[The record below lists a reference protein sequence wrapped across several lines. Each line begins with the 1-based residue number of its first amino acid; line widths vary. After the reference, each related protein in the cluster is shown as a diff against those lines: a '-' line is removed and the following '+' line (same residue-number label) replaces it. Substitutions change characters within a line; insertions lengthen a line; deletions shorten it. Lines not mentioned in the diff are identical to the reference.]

1 MMTDAPEPLPRR
13 PADLAPFRAGSW
25 HVEPSLNRA
34 ERDGR
39 SVSLQPR
46 IMHVLVC
53 LAARAGKV
61 VSREEL
67 LDTVWQD
74 AVVCED
80 ALTRTISE
88 LRRAFEDDPQHP
100 TFIGTIRKGG
110 YRLLAPVT
118 PMAPVSTADPEEVA
132 PHAGAVTAAQPA
144 PSPRSRRRGLLTM
157 ALVFAAVVA
166 AVLVLRTRG
175 AHTAAP
181 GPPRLLATQPFT
193 SYPGSEGDPALSPDG
208 TRVAFIWDGGE
219 GVNYDL
225 YVKQRD
231 TETPLRLTES
241 EANERCPAWSPDGST
256 IAFAG
261 KRDGRFGIFTVP
273 AIGGPETRLTYA
285 EAPITGLDWS
295 PDGRLLAYTFT
306 YFEGR
311 QPCLMLFDPATG
323 EHRPLTDPLPP
334 SMCDHKPAFSPD
346 GTRIA
351 FLRYGGR
358 FDEDIHL
365 VPAAGG
371 EVIALT
377 ERQRWVTGFDWTPDG
392 SAIVFGAAPDGRY
405 RLWTVPAAGGPV
417 TRLDTP
423 GEMVFKPSLAQKA
436 GGMVYEQL
444 TCDCDIWS
452 LRDDGPD
459 APAPEASP
467 LITSTRMDHSPHV
480 SLDGRRIAF
489 ISTRSG
495 SREVWACDAD
505 GGNPRQLTSFGDR
518 FVSHPRWS
526 PDGRTIAF
534 TANPDEETA
543 VHLVDAA
550 TGEVRQLGDAAMG
563 AMFCDWSPDG
573 RHLYVVSDQ
582 SGEDQVWRM
591 AVDGA
596 AAEQVTRGGGLRVRV
611 SPDGRAVWYCK
622 RGQQGL
628 WRTDLETGEED
639 LVLETAEGERWV
651 CWELG
656 AGAVHYVSSGS
667 DHYRLARRDLAT
679 GEDRELVRL
688 PPLTAPTIAVSP
700 DGRTIL
706 FERPDRVERDLVFAA
721 SYE

>member
-25 HVEPSLNRA
+25 LVEPSLNRA
-34 ERDGR
+34 ERDGEQ
-39 SVSLQPR
+39 VSLQPR

-53 LAARAGKV
+53 LAARAGRV
-61 VSREEL
+61 VSRDEL

-88 LRRAFEDDPQHP
+88 LRRTFADDPQAP
-100 TFIGTIRKGG
+100 TFIETIRKGG

-118 PMAPVSTADPEEVA
+118 PVA
-132 PHAGAVTAAQPA
+132 AA
-144 PSPRSRRRGLLTM
+144 PSGEPSVEQAVPAAPPSPSPRTRSRRRGLFTL
-157 ALVFAAVVA
+157 ALVLAAVVV
-166 AVLVLRTRG
+166 AVLVLRTQG

-193 SYPGSEGDPALSPDG
+193 SYPGSERDPALSPDG
-208 TRVAFIWDGGE
+208 TRVAFVWDGGE

-241 EANERCPAWSPDGST
+241 EDNERYPAWSPDGST

-261 KRDGRFGIFTVP
+261 KRDGRCGIFTVP
-273 AIGGPETRLTYA
+273 AIGGPEQRLTYA
-285 EAPITGLDWS
+285 EAPITGIDWS
-295 PDGRLLAYTFT
+295 PDGRRLVYTFT
-306 YFEGR
+306 YHEGH

-334 SMCDHKPAFSPD
+334 NMCDHKPAFSPD
-346 GTRIA
+346 GTRVA

-365 VPAAGG
+365 VPSEGG
-371 EVIALT
+371 EVTALT

-392 SAIVFGAAPDGRY
+392 TALVFGAAPDGRY
-405 RLWTVPAAGGPV
+405 RLWSVPAAGGPV
-417 TRLDTP
+417 TRLATP
-423 GEMVFKPSLAQKA
+423 GEMAFTPSLALHA
-436 GGMVYEQL
+436 AGMVYEQL
-444 TCDCDIWS
+444 TCDCDIWA
-452 LRDDGPD
+452 LRDHGPD
-459 APAPEASP
+459 GPAPEASP
-467 LITSTRMDHSPHV
+467 LISSTRMDHSPHL
-480 SLDGRRIAF
+480 SPDGRSITF
-489 ISTRSG
+489 VSTRSG
-495 SREVWACDAD
+495 SREIWVCEAD
-505 GGNPRQLTSFGDR
+505 GSGPRQLTSFGDR

-526 PDGRTIAF
+526 PDGRAIAF
-534 TANPDEETA
+534 TANPDRATA

-550 TGEVRQLGDAAMG
+550 TCEVRQLGDTAQG

-573 RHLYVVSDQ
+573 RFIYFVSDR

-591 AVDGA
+591 APDGSA
-596 AAEQVTRGGGLRVRV
+596 PEQVTRHGGLHARV
-611 SPDGRAVWYCK
+611 SHDGRAVWYCK
-622 RGQQGL
+622 WGQTGL
-628 WRTDLETGEED
+628 WRTDFETGEERC
-639 LVLETAEGERWV
+639 VLETPENERWV
-651 CWELG
+651 SWELG
-656 AGAVHYVSSGS
+656 DGAVYYVMSAT
-667 DHYRLARRDLAT
+667 DHYRLTRRDLAT
-679 GEDRELVRL
+679 GEARTLVKL

-706 FERPDRVERDLVFAA
+706 FEHPDRVERDLVFTANLQ
-721 SYE
+721 